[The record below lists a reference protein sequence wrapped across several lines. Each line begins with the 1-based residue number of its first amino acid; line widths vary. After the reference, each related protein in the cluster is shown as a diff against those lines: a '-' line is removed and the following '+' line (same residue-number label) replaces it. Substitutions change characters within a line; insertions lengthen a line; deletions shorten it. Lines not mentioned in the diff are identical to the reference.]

1 MAGVLE
7 PAEMAGCASTSVAR
21 EVFWWKRWKDWGGRL
36 DDFYTTPR
44 MFRGVSFLPFV
55 TAFSNNN
62 YVIFKEGIILSE
74 FQTQKQL
81 TSRCKREVVE
91 RIKWDLL
98 FTGIQYGY
106 TNNFI
111 ILITNNHII
120 FSHF

>member
-1 MAGVLE
+1 
-7 PAEMAGCASTSVAR
+7 
-21 EVFWWKRWKDWGGRL
+21 
-36 DDFYTTPR
+36 

-81 TSRCKREVVE
+81 TSRCKQEVVE

-111 ILITNNHII
+111 ILVTNNHII
-120 FSHF
+120 VSHF

>member
-1 MAGVLE
+1 
-7 PAEMAGCASTSVAR
+7 
-21 EVFWWKRWKDWGGRL
+21 
-36 DDFYTTPR
+36 

-91 RIKWDLL
+91 RIKCDLL
-98 FTGIQYGY
+98 FTHIQHRYSNY
-106 TNNFI
+106 FFIFVTNNFLVQYQFDVTI
-111 ILITNNHII
+111 CDIMISSFIQ
-120 FSHF
+120 